1 MKACRIHHYQGPAAV
16 QVDQVGGLEPGPGE
30 VRLRV
35 RAAGL
40 NNSDLQTTYGTYR
53 GYGHQGLPH
62 TLGQEAAGEVDA
74 VGADVTE
81 FEPGMRVFGHV
92 RGAFGEAAIG
102 PAAELLLLPPE
113 VSFQVA
119 ASLPIAY
126 LTAIMALV
134 HTAHLQAG
142 EWVLIHPGSGG
153 VGTAAS
159 QVAQLLGARVIATA
173 GSDAKANYLLNLG
186 IEHVLNHTT
195 QDVVAE
201 VQRITDNAGVQ
212 VALDGGGQVTLPL
225 CLAVI
230 ANEGRI
236 ISYGYTTGME
246 ATLPLGKLIGRNVK
260 LSGIALWYNKHY
272 QLSLTTLGDWVL
284 PAIIQ
289 DQIQPAIKPIRGLEA
304 VSQVLWQMEQNHL
317 MGKVVI
323 IPESSV

>member
-1 MKACRIHHYQGPAAV
+1 MKACRIHHYQGPTAV
-16 QVDQVGGLEPGPGE
+16 QVDLVDRLEPGPGE

-62 TLGQEAAGEVDA
+62 SLGQEAAGEVEA

-92 RGAFGEAAIG
+92 RGAFAEAAIG
-102 PAAELLLLPPE
+102 PVSELLLLPSE
-113 VSFQVA
+113 VSFEVA

-126 LTAIMALV
+126 LTAIMALI
-134 HTAHLQAG
+134 HTANLQAG

-153 VGTAAS
+153 VGIAAI
-159 QVAQLLGARVIATA
+159 QVARLLGAGIIATA
-173 GSDAKANYLLNLG
+173 SSDTKVNYLLNLG

-195 QDVVAE
+195 YDLGAE
-201 VQRITDNAGVQ
+201 VQRITENVGVQ
-212 VALDGGGQVTLPL
+212 VALDGGGQATLPL
-225 CLAVI
+225 CLAGI
-230 ANEGRI
+230 ANEGHI

-260 LSGIALWYNKHY
+260 LLGIALWYNKHY
-272 QLSLTTLGDWVL
+272 QLSLTTLRDRVI

-289 DQIQPAIKPIRGLEA
+289 GHIQPTIQSVRGLEA
-304 VSQVLWQMEQNHL
+304 VSQLLCQMEQNRL

-323 IPESSV
+323 IPES